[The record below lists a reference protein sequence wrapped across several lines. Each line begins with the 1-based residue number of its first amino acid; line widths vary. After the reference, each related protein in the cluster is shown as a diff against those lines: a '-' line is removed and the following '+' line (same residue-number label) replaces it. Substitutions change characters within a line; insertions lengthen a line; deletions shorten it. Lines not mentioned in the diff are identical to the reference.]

1 MNIIN
6 SNYIVRKIDRTC
18 DILGGID
25 ELKRAGFYKIM
36 DYVEI
41 VRSINEESF
50 ENVLS
55 IFRNLI
61 MDGNIYAEFAN
72 HLLDAGL
79 LHEKFF
85 ELDDNFNPTKNNLS
99 YHLRLESYINDDE
112 MDLDSASSSK
122 SKSNS
127 IQDEIEKMEKEARR
141 VYNDNLAQIQNIS
154 PNINGEALNQIR
166 KKLNPEITSWIE
178 SNIKNMSDEDYGKFM
193 VYVAYNRNR

>member
-1 MNIIN
+1 
-6 SNYIVRKIDRTC
+6 
-18 DILGGID
+18 
-25 ELKRAGFYKIM
+25 
-36 DYVEI
+36 
-41 VRSINEESF
+41 
-50 ENVLS
+50 
-55 IFRNLI
+55 